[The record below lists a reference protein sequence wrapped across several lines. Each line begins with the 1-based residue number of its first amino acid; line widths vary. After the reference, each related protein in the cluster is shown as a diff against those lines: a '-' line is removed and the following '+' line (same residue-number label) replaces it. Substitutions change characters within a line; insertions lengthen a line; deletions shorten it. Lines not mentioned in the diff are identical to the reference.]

1 MQAIKG
7 FYKHDGSITLSQSV
21 GDYTGEIVV
30 VFPKKTKPKYTVA
43 DLMGCMKGQGWIAD
57 DFNEPIEEMA
67 EYM

>member
-30 VFPKKTKPKYTVA
+30 VFPEKIKPKISREE
-43 DLMGCMKGQGWIAD
+43 LIGCMRGKGWIAD

-67 EYM
+67 GYM